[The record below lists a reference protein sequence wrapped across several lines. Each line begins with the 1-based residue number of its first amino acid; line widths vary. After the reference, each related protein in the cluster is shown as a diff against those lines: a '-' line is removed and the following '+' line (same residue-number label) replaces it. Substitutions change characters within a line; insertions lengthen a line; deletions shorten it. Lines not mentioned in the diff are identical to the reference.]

1 MMTSR
6 AELLAFI
13 DEVRAAY
20 PDWRQCDV
28 IANFRR
34 AIPGYA
40 EGVWTASMPLNS
52 GPSNLPVAMR
62 ERLAALL
69 QADAAE
75 SGVDLGH
82 VLVCLDLAA
91 NPDVIDDH
99 FASWAGDLGL
109 HALVNYLEGT
119 DVPIGLPD
127 PLTHAS
133 RSDLLADLD
142 GEVLARRIE
151 AGRELDALLAYYAD
165 APPADP
171 AAAPPAAAAHVSRR
185 FRLFLADH
193 DLLDEHGALRA
204 DAADPDG
211 FLYRAVARYV
221 FWEQLKNYLAQ
232 FRPGRMLRLAAQPDF
247 ADEPALRAVIG
258 RTVGQFVDFLRAG
271 LEGEESG

>member
-1 MMTSR
+1 MDMTSR
-6 AELLAFI
+6 AELIAFI

-20 PDWRQCDV
+20 PDWRQRDL

-40 EGVWTASMPLNS
+40 EGVWTATMPFNS
-52 GPSNLPVAMR
+52 GPSNLPPAMR
-62 ERLAALL
+62 ERLGALL

-91 NPDVIDDH
+91 NPDTIDDH

-109 HALVNYLEGT
+109 HALTNFSEGT
-119 DVPIGLPD
+119 AVPAGLPD

-133 RSDLLADLD
+133 LSDLLADLD
-142 GEVLARRIE
+142 GEILARRAE
-151 AGRELDALLAYYAD
+151 PGREMDALLAYYAD
-165 APPADP
+165 EPPADP
-171 AAAPPAAAAHVSRR
+171 AAAHHSRR

-193 DLLDEHGALRA
+193 DLLDERGALRA
-204 DAADPDG
+204 GAAEPGG

-221 FWEQLKNYLAQ
+221 FWEQLKNHLAR
-232 FRPGRMLRLAAQPDF
+232 FRPGRMIRLAARGGFEDAP
-247 ADEPALRAVIG
+247 ELRAEIG
-258 RTVGQFVDFLRAG
+258 RTVEGFVAFLREG
-271 LEGEESG
+271 LEREESG